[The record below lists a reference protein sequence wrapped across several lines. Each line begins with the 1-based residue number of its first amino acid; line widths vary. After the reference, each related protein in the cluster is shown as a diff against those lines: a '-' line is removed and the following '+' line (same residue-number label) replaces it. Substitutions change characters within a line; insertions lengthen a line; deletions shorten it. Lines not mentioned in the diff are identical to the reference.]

1 MAPVLCLEAQNV
13 KEHRL
18 VCNKE
23 VVACGFASAG
33 CSVRLTRGAMAAH
46 EQGEPLT
53 LIY

>member
-1 MAPVLCLEAQNV
+1 MTPVLRLEARNV

-33 CSVRLTRGAMAAH
+33 CSVRLTREAMVAH
-46 EQGEPLT
+46 EQGMHPYL
-53 LIY
+53 